1 MHITRFTDLSLRVLM
16 YLCARPSQDR
26 TTVTEI
32 AERIGWTRNHVVKV
46 VHRLS
51 QEGWLATQ
59 RGRTG
64 GLGLDPQAR
73 KLRLGN
79 VIRTLEGDDC
89 LINCKDPPCNFGRG
103 CPLIK
108 VLNDAQNVFYEALNA
123 YTLEDVA
130 QHSVLAHLFAPS
142 STGKVV
148 PIIPAGVRPN
158 KDQSRNSDDAG
169 LLKLVNEGGI

>member
-59 RGRTG
+59 RAVPAVWGST
-64 GLGLDPQAR
+64 P
-73 KLRLGN
+73 KP
-79 VIRTLEGDDC
+79 ES
-89 LINCKDPPCNFGRG
+89 
-103 CPLIK
+103 
-108 VLNDAQNVFYEALNA
+108 
-123 YTLEDVA
+123 
-130 QHSVLAHLFAPS
+130 SVWA
-142 STGKVV
+142 T
-148 PIIPAGVRPN
+148 
-158 KDQSRNSDDAG
+158 
-169 LLKLVNEGGI
+169 

>member
-130 QHSVLAHLFAPS
+130 QHSVLAHLFALS

-148 PIIPAGVRPN
+148 PIIPAGVLPN
-158 KDQSRNSDDAG
+158 KDQSRTSEDAG
-169 LLKLVNEGGI
+169 LLKLGNEGGI

>member
-64 GLGLDPQAR
+64 GLGPR
-73 KLRLGN
+73 
-79 VIRTLEGDDC
+79 
-89 LINCKDPPCNFGRG
+89 PPSQ
-103 CPLIK
+103 K
-108 VLNDAQNVFYEALNA
+108 
-123 YTLEDVA
+123 
-130 QHSVLAHLFAPS
+130 APS
-142 STGKVV
+142 G
-148 PIIPAGVRPN
+148 
-158 KDQSRNSDDAG
+158 QRNSNARG
-169 LLKLVNEGGI
+169 

>member
-89 LINCKDPPCNFGRG
+89 L
-103 CPLIK
+103 
-108 VLNDAQNVFYEALNA
+108 LNA

-148 PIIPAGVRPN
+148 PIIPAGVLPN

>member
-1 MHITRFTDLSLRVLM
+1 M
-16 YLCARPSQDR
+16 
-26 TTVTEI
+26 TEI

-79 VIRTLEGDDC
+79 VIS
-89 LINCKDPPCNFGRG
+89 NARG
-103 CPLIK
+103 
-108 VLNDAQNVFYEALNA
+108 
-123 YTLEDVA
+123 
-130 QHSVLAHLFAPS
+130 
-142 STGKVV
+142 
-148 PIIPAGVRPN
+148 
-158 KDQSRNSDDAG
+158 
-169 LLKLVNEGGI
+169 

>member
-64 GLGLDPQAR
+64 GLGLDPQAS

-108 VLNDAQNVFYEALNA
+108 VLNDAQNVFYEALHA
-123 YTLEDVA
+123 YTLEDLSLI
-130 QHSVLAHLFAPS
+130 H
-142 STGKVV
+142 
-148 PIIPAGVRPN
+148 I
-158 KDQSRNSDDAG
+158 
-169 LLKLVNEGGI
+169 

>member
-130 QHSVLAHLFAPS
+130 QHSVLAHLFAVHLPQRS
-142 STGKVV
+142 N
-148 PIIPAGVRPN
+148 AA
-158 KDQSRNSDDAG
+158 DDLIRLRRARG
-169 LLKLVNEGGI
+169 